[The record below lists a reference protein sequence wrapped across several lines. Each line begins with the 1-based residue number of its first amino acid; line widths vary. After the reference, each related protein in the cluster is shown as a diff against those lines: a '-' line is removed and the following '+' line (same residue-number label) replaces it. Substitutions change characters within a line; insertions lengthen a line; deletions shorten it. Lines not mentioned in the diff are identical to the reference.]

1 MEVKNIAHEG
11 LRLVLTHQT
20 RLPRDLLQTGLRP
33 ILMNLADPKRLSVPG
48 LEGLARLLELLTNYF
63 KVEIGSKLLDH
74 FRVIA
79 DPNMLRGTAYRTLTD
94 NDEIIKLVE
103 LVHIFHLLPPTA
115 NIFLKD
121 LVNAVVDAEACL
133 ESSAPSPF
141 TEPLAKFLNR
151 YPGEAVEYFLR
162 RIGDP
167 RHVRTLRNV
176 LLSRHALSLE
186 LELAAQTSS
195 IMASCLQGDN
205 RELILPG
212 MLLCGDL
219 AVLSDSWLFEHEYVI
234 DALLPLWHIQLQY
247 SSGTCP
253 DAPAVHS
260 RQITLM
266 RSIFTRAL
274 EQTPRIDLLFD
285 IVVIYTHASVV
296 DVSGLTNFLYRHVAM
311 SRSDSYRRNVLMRFL
326 TWFENPSPSW
336 THKTVL
342 IRYIINPL
350 LHVTFSRKE
359 ETGHIV
365 DSDIINHIHARIWR
379 PMSERV
385 VLPTSDDAL
394 SIELLHLSSLIVHH
408 CASLIQDVRKDIIKC
423 AWNYITV
430 EDAVV
435 KQTAYILAARF
446 FEAFDSPA
454 KFILRTW
461 TGLLRPPHTEG
472 RTLIRQALDIL
483 APALPKRI
491 LHEPGYPSW
500 AKLTRRMLIEEGHG
514 LSQLIVI
521 YQLMIRHPTLFY
533 SCRELFVPHMV
544 SSLSKL
550 GLQPSSNAET
560 RALSLDLLDLIMT
573 WERQAKQASTSETMA
588 VALRPEDPHQVER
601 VNNVPWALPLN
612 HRETIVSYLVRLV
625 VTSNEPANKAGL
637 VLRALGQL
645 QTLIGPNGWSEVTVK
660 LNFFIRAL
668 EQVKCNLHLMLVSNL
683 RLWHR
688 PRSRSKVSL
697 TYPIRPRSLPWLPP
711 TSLLNGT
718 LLTAVSCNG

>member
-1 MEVKNIAHEG
+1 VKDVAHEG

-20 RLPRDLLQTGLRP
+20 RLPKDLLQTGLRP

-63 KVEIGSKLLDH
+63 KVEIGTKLLDH

-79 DPNMLRGTAYRTLTD
+79 DPNMLRATAYRTLTD
-94 NDEIIKLVE
+94 NEEIIKLVE

-121 LVNAVVDAEACL
+121 LVNAVVEAETCL
-133 ESSAPSPF
+133 ESSAPSPL

-151 YPGEAVEYFLR
+151 YPSESVEFFLQ
-162 RIGDP
+162 RIGEP
-167 RHVRTLRNV
+167 RHIRTLRNV
-176 LLSRHALSLE
+176 LLSKHAPSLE
-186 LELAAQTSS
+186 RELAAQTSS
-195 IMASCLQGDN
+195 IIALCFLGDSPG
-205 RELILPG
+205 LILPG
-212 MLLCGDL
+212 MLICGDL
-219 AVLSDSWLFEHEYVI
+219 AALSDIWLFEHGYVI
-234 DALLPLWHIQLQY
+234 DALLPLWHTQLQY
-247 SSGTCP
+247 SSGTSLDP
-253 DAPAVHS
+253 PAIHS

-266 RSIFTRAL
+266 RYIFTRAL
-274 EQTPRIDLLFD
+274 EQAPRIDLLFD
-285 IVVIYTHASVV
+285 IAAIYTHPSVV
-296 DVSGLTNFLYRHVAM
+296 DVSGLANFLYRHVAM
-311 SRSDSYRRNVLMRFL
+311 SQSDAYRRNVLLRFL
-326 TWFENPSPSW
+326 AWFEDPSPSW
-336 THKTVL
+336 THKTVF
-342 IRYIINPL
+342 IRHIINPL
-350 LHVTFSRKE
+350 LYVTFSRKE
-359 ETGHIV
+359 EIGHII
-365 DSDIINHIHARIWR
+365 DPDIINHIHARIWR
-379 PMSERV
+379 PMSDRV

-408 CASLIQDVRKDIIKC
+408 CSSLIQDVRKDIIKC

-521 YQLMIRHPTLFY
+521 YQLVVRHPTLFY

-550 GLQPSSNAET
+550 GLQPSSTWET
-560 RALSLDLLDLIMT
+560 RTLSLDLLDLIMA
-573 WERQAKQASTSETMA
+573 WERQAKQASMSETA
-588 VALRPEDPHQVER
+588 TPALRPEDPHHAER
-601 VNNVPWALPLN
+601 VHASPWALPLN

-625 VTSNEPANKAGL
+625 VTSNEPAHKAGL
-637 VLRALGQL
+637 IMRALDQL
-645 QTLIGPNGWSEVTVK
+645 QALIGPNGWSEVTVK

-668 EQVKCNLHLMLVSNL
+668 EQVSCTMSFA
-683 RLWHR
+683 
-688 PRSRSKVSL
+688 
-697 TYPIRPRSLPWLPP
+697 TY
-711 TSLLNGT
+711 
-718 LLTAVSCNG
+718 V

>member
-1 MEVKNIAHEG
+1 MKNVAHEG

-20 RLPRDLLQTGLRP
+20 RLPKDLLQTGLRP

-74 FRVIA
+74 FRAIA

-94 NDEIIKLVE
+94 NEEITKLVG

-121 LVNAVVDAEACL
+121 LVTAVVDAEACL
-133 ESSAPSPF
+133 ESSAPTPL

-151 YPGEAVEYFLR
+151 YPGESVEFFLR
-162 RIGDP
+162 RIGEP

-176 LLSRHALSLE
+176 LVSRHAPSLE
-186 LELAAQTSS
+186 RELAAQTSDIIS
-195 IMASCLQGDN
+195 TCLQGEN
-205 RELILPG
+205 RALILPG
-212 MLLCGDL
+212 LLLCGDL
-219 AVLSDSWLFEHEYVI
+219 ATLSDIWLFEHGYVI
-234 DALLPLWHIQLQY
+234 DALLDLWHTELEF
-247 SSGTCP
+247 SLAKSLDP
-253 DAPAVHS
+253 PAIHS

-266 RSIFTRAL
+266 RSVFKCAL
-274 EQTPRIDLLFD
+274 QLTPRIDLLFD
-285 IVVIYTHASVV
+285 IVAIYTYPSVI
-296 DVSGLTNFLYRHVAM
+296 DLSGLTNFLYQHVAM
-311 SRSDSYRRNVLMRFL
+311 SRSDSFRRNVLLRFL
-326 TWFENPSPSW
+326 IWFGDPSPSW
-336 THKTVL
+336 AHKTAF
-342 IRYIINPL
+342 IRYIVNPIL
-350 LHVTFSRKE
+350 YVTFSRKE
-359 ETGHIV
+359 EAGHIV

-379 PMSERV
+379 PMSNSV
-385 VLPTSDDAL
+385 VLPSSDDAL

-408 CASLIQDVRKDIIKC
+408 CSSLIQDVRKDIIKC
-423 AWNYITV
+423 AWNHITV

-461 TGLLRPPHTEG
+461 TGLLRPPHAEG

-491 LHEPGYPSW
+491 PPEPGYPSW
-500 AKLTRRMLIEEGHG
+500 AKLTRRLLNEEGHG

-521 YQLMIRHPTLFY
+521 YQLVVRHPTLFY
-533 SCRELFVPHMV
+533 SCHELFVQHMV

-550 GLQPSSNAET
+550 GLQPTATWET
-560 RALSLDLLDLIMT
+560 RTLSLDLLDLIMA
-573 WERQAKQASTSETMA
+573 WERQARHPSTTDA
-588 VALRPEDPHQVER
+588 VTTRREVSPQGERALSTHSI
-601 VNNVPWALPLN
+601 LPLN

-625 VTSNEPANKAGL
+625 VTSNEPAHKAGL
-637 VLRALGQL
+637 VMRALGQL
-645 QTLIGPNGWSEVTVK
+645 QTLIGPNGWNEVTVK

-668 EQVKCNLHLMLVSNL
+668 EQVSWRWFLCFLRPSTAHLNLM
-683 RLWHR
+683 HR
-688 PRSRSKVSL
+688 PRSQSKV
-697 TYPIRPRSLPWLPP
+697 
-711 TSLLNGT
+711 
-718 LLTAVSCNG
+718 